1 MMHSAVM
8 VEMTRLMAFSHTKN
22 RNIKNISNATKKA
35 MTPDMN
41 I

>member
-1 MMHSAVM
+1 MIHYVVM
-8 VEMTRLMAFSHTKN
+8 VGIASLMAFSHTKN